1 MVGIE
6 TFDKRSPRAPT
17 SHFSSILC
25 LTTAQIHFPAS
36 VYVCAGVYRM
46 CLCAWVTVE
55 IAHESLSL
63 CVNVCK
69 WLCVLVSLHAC
80 VNCALLTRISV
91 CMFWICSY
99 IHVCVFFSV
108 TSVIVHMTVCIF
120 FCLCTCVCV
129 HSYQWVYVFVCMC
142 VFIYVFVL
150 VSWMLCLGYETVYT
164 GSGFK
169 RHGHL
174 WSLFWEMWNPW
185 HCGFTRRHGC
195 QWDPPLG
202 LPWALSFL
210 IHQMQTRSGTS
221 SYKHQH

>member
-1 MVGIE
+1 
-6 TFDKRSPRAPT
+6 
-17 SHFSSILC
+17 
-25 LTTAQIHFPAS
+25 
-36 VYVCAGVYRM
+36 M

-69 WLCVLVSLHAC
+69 WLCVSVSLHAC

-174 WSLFWEMWNPW
+174 WSLFWKCGTLGTVASLEDMDVSGIPLWVCPEHSAFWSTKCKHDLGQVPTSTNIKRKQNKNW
-185 HCGFTRRHGC
+185 HFEK
-195 QWDPPLG
+195 W
-202 LPWALSFL
+202 F
-210 IHQMQTRSGTS
+210 
-221 SYKHQH
+221 KNVNF

>member
-1 MVGIE
+1 MCANDSVC
-6 TFDKRSPRAPT
+6 RC
-17 SHFSSILC
+17 LC
-25 LTTAQIHFPAS
+25 MLVWIVPCSLVS
-36 VYVCAGVYRM
+36 VYACFEYVATCMFVCF
-46 CLCAWVTVE
+46 
-55 IAHESLSL
+55 SL
-63 CVNVCK
+63 
-69 WLCVLVSLHAC
+69 WLVSLCRCRH
-80 VNCALLTRISV
+80 
-91 CMFWICSY
+91 
-99 IHVCVFFSV
+99 
-108 TSVIVHMTVCIF
+108 VIVHMTVCIF
-120 FCLCTCVCV
+120 FCLCTPVCV
-129 HSYQWVYVFVCMC
+129 HSYQWVYAFVCMC
-142 VFIYVFVL
+142 VFTYVFVL

-195 QWDPPLG
+195 QWNPPLG